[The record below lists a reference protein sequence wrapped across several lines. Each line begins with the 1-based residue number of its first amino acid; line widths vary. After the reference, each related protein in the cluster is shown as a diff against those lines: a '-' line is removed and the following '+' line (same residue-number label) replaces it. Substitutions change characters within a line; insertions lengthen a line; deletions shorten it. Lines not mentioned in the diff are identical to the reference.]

1 MNINQKGYDIYIK
14 VNNDNCV
21 TSINSNI
28 FIDNLNDWIL
38 VDSNVQGDKGA
49 HAQGNYLP
57 KPFIT
62 DEGYYRYKY
71 ENDNIVERSEEEIN
85 GDAFLNII
93 IQKKSELSA
102 ECEKAIVAGIDVGD
116 AHYSLTIEDQA
127 NILAWMAV
135 AQTGKAVPYHQD
147 GQPCRIYTAEEFME
161 VANAA
166 VAFKT
171 AQTTYCNLL
180 MRQVE
185 SMTDVDEVKAVKYG
199 ITQLEGEYAEQ
210 YQIIMASLVGDNGET
225 NS

>member
-1 MNINQKGYDIYIK
+1 MIVRKDKSFNKMGLYPD
-14 VNNDNCV
+14 
-21 TSINSNI
+21 T
-28 FIDNLNDWIL
+28 DWI
-38 VDSNVQGDKGA
+38 
-49 HAQGNYLP
+49 
-57 KPFIT
+57 
-62 DEGYYRYKY
+62 
-71 ENDNIVERSEEEIN
+71 
-85 GDAFLNII
+85 GDADWVLDDNDSKDAEIEEKIISLYPNFDFVFDDDGNISDVVGASEPI
-93 IQKKSELSA
+93 NEVISQKKAELSA
-102 ECEKAIVAGIDVGD
+102 ECERTIVAGVDVGD

-147 GQPCRIYTAEEFME
+147 GQPCRIYSSEEFME

-185 SMTDVDEVKAVKYG
+185 AMTDVDEVKAVKYG
-199 ITQLEGEYAEQ
+199 VTQLEGEYAEQ

>member
-1 MNINQKGYDIYIK
+1 MVIYKDKTFLKMDLYPNTDWIGNADW
-14 VNNDNCV
+14 VLNDNDESDAEIEEKIISLYPNFDFV
-21 TSINSNI
+21 FDGDGNISDVVETSEPINEVIS
-28 FIDNLNDWIL
+28 
-38 VDSNVQGDKGA
+38 
-49 HAQGNYLP
+49 
-57 KPFIT
+57 
-62 DEGYYRYKY
+62 
-71 ENDNIVERSEEEIN
+71 
-85 GDAFLNII
+85 
-93 IQKKSELSA
+93 QKKSELSA
-102 ECEKAIVAGIDVGD
+102 ECEKTIVAGVDVGD

-147 GQPCRIYTAEEFME
+147 GQPCRIYSSEEFME

-185 SMTDVDEVKAVKYG
+185 AMTDVNEVKAVKYG

-210 YQIIMASLVGDNGET
+210 YQVIMASLIGENSET